1 MTVAIWGTS
10 ASSAVV
16 ESFLLQVVNF
26 IGPHATVQLHLLF
39 IPSVRSKVELK
50 RHALRRGAPQL
61 HMNLVQD
68 QRK

>member
-1 MTVAIWGTS
+1 MTVAIWETS

-26 IGPHATVQLHLLF
+26 ICPHATVQPHLLF
-39 IPSVRSKVELK
+39 IPSARSKVELK
-50 RHALRRGAPQL
+50 RHTLRRDVPQL
-61 HMNLVQD
+61 HLNLVQD